1 MPCWTI
7 QETKIDLGKVN
18 ADILKAALLALG
30 VSSSD
35 YRLSNG
41 KLIMTGSTLTE
52 SDVKRAYSK
61 QVVVA
66 SAKRFGWGLK
76 ERVDGKLVIMKARL

>member
-18 ADILKAALLALG
+18 ADILKVALLALG

-35 YRLSNG
+35 YRFSNG

-52 SDVKRAYSK
+52 SSRKR
-61 QVVVA
+61 
-66 SAKRFGWGLK
+66 
-76 ERVDGKLVIMKARL
+76 DCNP

>member
-18 ADILKAALLALG
+18 ADILKAAMAALG
-30 VSSSD
+30 VSD
-35 YRLSNG
+35 YRMNG
-41 KLIMTGSTLTE
+41 NKLIMRDTAVTE

-61 QVVVA
+61 QVVV
-66 SAKRFGWGLK
+66 SQAKRFGWNLK
-76 ERVDGKLVIMKARL
+76 ERVDGKLIIMKARL